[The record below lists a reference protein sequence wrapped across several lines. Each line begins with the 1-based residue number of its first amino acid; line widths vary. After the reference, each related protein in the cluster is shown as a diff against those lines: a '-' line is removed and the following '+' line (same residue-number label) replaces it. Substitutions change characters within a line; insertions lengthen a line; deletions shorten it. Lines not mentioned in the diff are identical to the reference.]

1 MKAADGKLR
10 KIQAAHT
17 AHILRL
23 IQSIP
28 SPKTEP
34 FVLQ

>member
-1 MKAADGKLR
+1 MKDVDRKLG

-17 AHILRL
+17 AHILHL
-23 IQSIP
+23 FQSIP
-28 SPKTEP
+28 SPKAEP